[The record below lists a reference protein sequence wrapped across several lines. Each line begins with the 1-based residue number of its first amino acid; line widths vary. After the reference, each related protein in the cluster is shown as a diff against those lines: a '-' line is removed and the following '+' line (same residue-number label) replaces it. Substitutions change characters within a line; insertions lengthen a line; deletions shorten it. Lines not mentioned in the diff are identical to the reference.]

1 MMRSARNAAL
11 RLGVAMSSSAV
22 SPFRIA
28 SAGAPNDVINSLWR
42 GLMILEL
49 IAAEPDG
56 LLAKTVSF
64 RTGLNLSTCYHLL
77 NTLVAAGYI
86 ARHPENQRFVLTGN
100 IAFPEYAALAQ
111 ARIVPRLLLH
121 LHTLRD
127 VTAETAYLSLRR
139 GAEIVVSAIVESPQA
154 LKVSLLYA
162 GYSGA
167 AHATALGKA
176 ILASLADE
184 AVQTYLARYGLPA
197 LTPNTIACADAFRR
211 ELQIVR
217 QRGYSLDLE
226 EFAPGVC
233 CIGAPIFGADG
244 QVAAS
249 LAISLPAERYHAAAA
264 ALAQQVVAIAGAATR
279 TLAMLGYT
287 TPEQDD
293 SARAQP
299 MQTTIT
305 YC

>member
-1 MMRSARNAAL
+1 
-11 RLGVAMSSSAV
+11 MSTSSV
-22 SPFRIA
+22 SPFRIE

-49 IAAEPDG
+49 IAAEPEG

-86 ARHPENQRFVLTGN
+86 TRHSDSQRFILTGKVS
-100 IAFPEYAALAQ
+100 FPSYTALAQ

-127 VTAETAYLSLRR
+127 VTAETAYLSLCQCD
-139 GAEIVVSAIVESPQA
+139 EIVVSAIVESPQA
-154 LKVSLLYA
+154 LKVSLLHA

-176 ILASLADE
+176 ILAYRAEADVN
-184 AVQTYLARYGLPA
+184 AYLARFGLPA
-197 LTPNTIACADAFRR
+197 LTPNTIADHDTFAS
-211 ELQIVR
+211 ELVGVR
-217 QRGYSLDLE
+217 ARGYSLDLE

-233 CIGAPIFGADG
+233 CIGAPIFGATG
-244 QVAAS
+244 RVAAS
-249 LAISLPAERYHAAAA
+249 LAISLPANRYHAAAA
-264 ALAQQVVAIAGAATR
+264 ALTQQVVAMAGAATR
-279 TLAMLGYT
+279 TLIMLGYT
-287 TPEQDD
+287 APERED
-293 SARAQP
+293 AVPAQP